1 MFGGLLRTVALLSW
15 GLLVSAASVARAGVE
30 EPAQKTL
37 APYFVVE
44 GGAANDE
51 SLPLA
56 STRVALA
63 VSDVIADVNVTQVY
77 ENRGTRPINARYVFP
92 ASTRAAVHGL
102 SMRIRDQLIEAKIKE
117 REQAQK
123 TFEQAK
129 RAGKSASLLE
139 QERPNVFTMSVAN
152 VMPGDR
158 IEVTLRY
165 SELIVPSEG
174 TYELAF
180 PTVVGPRYSNQA
192 ASGAPATDR
201 FVASPYL
208 AAGKLPSATFEL
220 SGTLASGIPIAA
232 LTSPS
237 HRLSAHAEN
246 PKLTRFALAPSE
258 ANGMNRDFVLQYR
271 LAGNAIQSGLTLFDS
286 GREKFFL
293 LQVQP
298 PTAVREAAI
307 PPRDYVFIIDVSGS
321 MHGFPLDTT
330 KVLLK
335 ELVQGLKPTDTF
347 NVLLFSGSSEL
358 LATAPLPATKNNV
371 ARALALLEQQVGGG
385 STELLP
391 ALQRALAL
399 SPGPGRSRSFIVI
412 TDGYVSADKTAMDFV
427 RAHLGQANAFAF
439 GIGSSV
445 NRYLIEGIARA
456 GCGEPFIVTQPE
468 VAKDAASKLRK
479 YVGAPVLTNV
489 RVTYDGFDAYDVEPR
504 SIPDVLLARPVV
516 VFGKYRGD
524 ARGSVTLDG
533 LGGEGSYRQR
543 FDVAASGP
551 RAEHRALEYLWARTR
566 IASLSDFSFQGSDE
580 QRKAAVV
587 DLGLRYNLLTEH
599 TSFVAVSQTV
609 RNFGAPARDVKQPLA
624 VPLGVSD
631 RAIGGESVTS
641 AFEPEL
647 GWLLAM
653 VAGMAAFAFASGR
666 RKHTEAA

>member
-1 MFGGLLRTVALLSW
+1 MLGGLLRMVSLLSW
-15 GLLVSAASVARAGVE
+15 GLLVSGVSMGRAGAE
-30 EPAQKTL
+30 ESAEKTL
-37 APYFVVE
+37 APYFQVE
-44 GGAANDE
+44 GGDANRE

-63 VSDVIADVNVTQVY
+63 VSDVIADVSVTQVY
-77 ENRGTRPINARYVFP
+77 ENRGSRPINARYVFP

-174 TYELAF
+174 SYELVF
-180 PTVVGPRYSNQA
+180 PTVVGPRYSNQV
-192 ASGAPATDR
+192 ATAGTAVDG

-208 AAGKLPSATFEL
+208 AAGKIPSATFEL

-237 HRLSAHAEN
+237 HRLSTHSEN
-246 PKLTRFALAPSE
+246 PKLTRFQLEPSE
-258 ANGMNRDFVLQYR
+258 AGGMNRDFVIQYR
-271 LAGNAIQSGLTLFDS
+271 LAGDAIQSGLTLFDA

-298 PTAVREAAI
+298 PAAVREAAL

-330 KVLLK
+330 KVLVK
-335 ELVQGLKPTDTF
+335 ELVSGLKATDTF
-347 NVLLFSGSSEL
+347 NVLLFSGASQL
-358 LATAPLPATKNNV
+358 LAAAPLPASKANV
-371 ARALALLEQQVGGG
+371 ERALALIDQQVGGG
-385 STELLP
+385 GTELLP

-399 SPGPGRSRSFIVI
+399 SPGPGRSRSFIVV

-427 RAHLGQANAFAF
+427 RTHLGEANAFAF

-456 GCGEPFIVTQPE
+456 GYGEPFIVTKPE
-468 VAKDAASKLRK
+468 AAKAAAAKLRK
-479 YVGAPVLTNV
+479 YVAAPVLTHV
-489 RVTYDGFDAYDVEPR
+489 RTSYDGFDAYDVEPR
-504 SIPDVLLARPVV
+504 AIPDVLLSRPVV
-516 VFGKYRGD
+516 VFGKYRGE
-524 ARGSVTLDG
+524 ARGSITLDG

-543 FDVAASGP
+543 FDVAASSP

-599 TSFVAVSQTV
+599 TSFVAVSRTV
-609 RNFGAPARDVKQPLA
+609 RNFGAPANDVKQPRAL
-624 VPLGVSD
+624 PLGVSD
-631 RAIGGESVTS
+631 LAVGGESITS

-653 VAGMAAFAFASGR
+653 MVGMGVFAFVSAR
-666 RKHTEAA
+666 RKQAEAT